1 MIDRIKAFLSRG
13 NLLYKVVAL
22 ALAILLWLAVTR
34 PFSM

>member
-1 MIDRIKAFLSRG
+1 MINRIKDFFTRG

-22 ALAILLWLAVTR
+22 VLAVLLWLSVNK